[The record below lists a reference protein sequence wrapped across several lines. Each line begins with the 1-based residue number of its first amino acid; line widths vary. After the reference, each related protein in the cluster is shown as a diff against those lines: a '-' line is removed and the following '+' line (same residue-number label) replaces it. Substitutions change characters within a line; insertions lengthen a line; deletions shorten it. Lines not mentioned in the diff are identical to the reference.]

1 MYSVKGIN
9 YLSGSFFPLDNDG
22 MYYGKSEKLN
32 ENYTACSNDFK
43 MSSFQQNV
51 GVQNDLSTNLLRA
64 QAKIT
69 PTPVTVAI
77 AKTTTTVAA
86 VAITCTVKVI
96 SNSGNDAASGSEW
109 ACRQEQLHTQL

>member
-1 MYSVKGIN
+1 
-9 YLSGSFFPLDNDG
+9 
-22 MYYGKSEKLN
+22 
-32 ENYTACSNDFK
+32 

-51 GVQNDLSTNLLRA
+51 GVRDDLSIYLLRA
-64 QAKIT
+64 QATII
-69 PTPVTVAI
+69 PTPVIMAI

-86 VAITCTVKVI
+86 VAITVKSI